1 MKTIKI
7 SFFCLTL
14 FLSFL
19 NLRAGEPIP
28 QWAINEPAAPLTANY
43 VYVSGMGIG
52 YNETDAVSKAWD
64 DALKKSMSRGGL
76 LEYSNEGVDILRN
89 RIARKP
95 KCQTPAISAGNGQ
108 VKVYVLFQIPKRAS
122 DIVDD
127 SEQNL
132 NCWDKAFE
140 RDLKVWNYG
149 EFPSSELIPRA
160 FVPGMAQL
168 HKGSTGKGIFF
179 ITGQIALVGGIVIT
193 ESLRAD
199 NASKINTTHNVSS
212 KQNYIDNANM
222 YENTRNVL
230 IAGAAALY
238 VWNVIDGITAKGKKR
253 VVVLGDTQ
261 LNISP
266 YIAPQFGDLA
276 GGVSLSFNF

>member
-1 MKTIKI
+1 MRIIKTVFFCFTLFV
-7 SFFCLTL
+7 SFFSLQ
-14 FLSFL
+14 
-19 NLRAGEPIP
+19 AGEPIP
-28 QWAINEPAAPLTANY
+28 LWAINEPAEPQNANY

-52 YNETDAVSKAWD
+52 YNETEAIGKAWD

-95 KCQTPAISAGNGQ
+95 KCQTPAIFIGNRQ

-149 EFPSSELIPRA
+149 EYPLSELLPRS

-168 HKGSTGKGIFF
+168 HKGSTTKGVLF
-179 ITGQIALVGGIVIT
+179 ITGEVALIGGIVAC
-193 ESLRAD
+193 EGLRASYQ
-199 NASKINTTHNVSS
+199 SKINTTHNVQDR
-212 KQNYIDNANM
+212 QNYINHADNMQNL
-222 YENTRNVL
+222 RNGF
-230 IAGAAALY
+230 IAGAALLY
-238 VWNVIDGITAKGKKR
+238 AWNVIDGMVAKGKK
-253 VVVLGDTQ
+253 LGDAN
-261 LNISP
+261 LRISP
-266 YIAPQFGDLA
+266 YAAPDLS
-276 GGVSLSFNF
+276 GGISLTLNF